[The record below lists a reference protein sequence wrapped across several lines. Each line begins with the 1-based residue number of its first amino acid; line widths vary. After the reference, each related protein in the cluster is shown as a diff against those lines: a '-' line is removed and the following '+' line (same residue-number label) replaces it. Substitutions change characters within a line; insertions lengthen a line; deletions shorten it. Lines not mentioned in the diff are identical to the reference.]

1 MPLAAPIPAERLTIS
16 PKEITVSAGAWVGAE
31 GELTIL
37 TEEDGIEDE
46 DKVEVEGEVEDE
58 VEDEVEVE
66 GAGPQFC
73 NTEAAMD
80 SSQSAG
86 ESLKRWQASLRLV
99 ASRNA
104 HFS

>member
-1 MPLAAPIPAERLTIS
+1 M
-16 PKEITVSAGAWVGAE
+16 
-31 GELTIL
+31 TIL
-37 TEEDGIEDE
+37 AEVEDE
-46 DKVEVEGEVEDE
+46 VGDEVEDDVEDE
-58 VEDEVEVE
+58 VEDEVEVEVEEEEVEEEEVE

-86 ESLKRWQASLRLV
+86 ESLKCWQASPRLV

>member
-1 MPLAAPIPAERLTIS
+1 M
-16 PKEITVSAGAWVGAE
+16 
-31 GELTIL
+31 TIL
-37 TEEDGIEDE
+37 AEVEDE
-46 DKVEVEGEVEDE
+46 VGDEVEDDVEDE
-58 VEDEVEVE
+58 VEDEVEVEVEEEEVE

-86 ESLKRWQASLRLV
+86 ESLKCWQASPRLV